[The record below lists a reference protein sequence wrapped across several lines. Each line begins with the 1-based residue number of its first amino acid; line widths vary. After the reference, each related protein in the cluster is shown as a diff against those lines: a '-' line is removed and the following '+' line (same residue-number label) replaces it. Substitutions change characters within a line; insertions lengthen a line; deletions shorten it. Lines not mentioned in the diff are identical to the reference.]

1 VDAGT
6 GALTFYKEFEMA
18 VNLQKGQKI
27 SLEKEAGGALSRV
40 TMGLGWDVAKS
51 GGFFGFGAKSQAV
64 DLDASVVLFDDAN
77 RPVDVVWFRQLKSRD
92 GSIVHTGDNRTGAGD
107 GDDEQI
113 VVDLRAVPPNV
124 KSLVFTVNSF
134 TGQNF
139 STVQNAFCRLFDTNS
154 GKEIA
159 RYDLSV
165 QGSHTAQIMAKL
177 YRHNG
182 EWKMHAIGENGSGRT
197 FDDLMPLIVPHL

>member
-1 VDAGT
+1 
-6 GALTFYKEFEMA
+6 MS

-27 SLEKEAGGALSRV
+27 SLDKEAGGALTRIV
-40 TMGLGWDVAKS
+40 MGLGWDAIKKK
-51 GGFFGFGAKSQAV
+51 GLFGFGAKTESV
-64 DLDASVVLFDDAN
+64 DLDASCVMFDEAGK
-77 RPVDVVWFRQLKSRD
+77 PVDTIWFRQLKSRD

-113 VVDLRAVPPNV
+113 EVNLSAVPASV
-124 KSLVFTVNSF
+124 KSLIFTVNSF
-134 TGQNF
+134 TGQSF
-139 STVQNAFCRLFDTNS
+139 AQVENAYCRIVNAADQ
-154 GKEIA
+154 KEVA

-165 QGSHTAQIMAKL
+165 QGAHTAQIMAKL

-197 FDDLMPLIVPHL
+197 FDDLMPQITPHL

>member
-1 VDAGT
+1 
-6 GALTFYKEFEMA
+6 MS
-18 VNLQKGQKI
+18 VNLSKGQKI
-27 SLEKEAGGALSRV
+27 SLDKEAGSTLTKI
-40 TMGLGWDVAKS
+40 TMGLGWDAIKS
-51 GGFFGFGAKSQAV
+51 KGLFGFGAKSETV
-64 DLDASVVLFDDAN
+64 DLDASCVLFDEAN
-77 RPVDVVWFRQLKSRD
+77 NQIDTVWFRQLKSKD

-113 VVDLRAVPPNV
+113 VVDLARVPANV

-134 TGQNF
+134 TGQSF
-139 STVQNAFCRLFDTNS
+139 EKIENAFCRIINAADN
-154 GKEIA
+154 KEVA

-165 QGSHTAQIMAKL
+165 QGSHTAQIMTKL

-197 FDDLMPLIVPHL
+197 IEDLVRQIVPHL